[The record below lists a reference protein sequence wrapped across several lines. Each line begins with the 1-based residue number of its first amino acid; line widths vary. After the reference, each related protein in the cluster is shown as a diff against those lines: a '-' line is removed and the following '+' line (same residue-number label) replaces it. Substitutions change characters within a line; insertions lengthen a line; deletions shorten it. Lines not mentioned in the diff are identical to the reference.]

1 MRPLRMCGPSA
12 VPSGPVS
19 QCDRAACQCR
29 IAPRTRSRHAPRTQ
43 SSRTQSIRTPCD
55 RVAQRRTRQPPRRR
69 AAAAAII
76 PDSLRSEIRPARLSR
91 YRSKCRARGLPI
103 DNDRGVLPHADE
115 DLERR
120 RDDIAHL
127 DDRVR
132 RKEIDRVKVA
142 HDENAI
148 FVRPRPERC
157 RNRRVRDDVDPTE
170 HRARRAR
177 KYRFG
182 KLEPFWIVEQ
192 GAPIEWSSWEACVR
206 ASVLNQH
213 GPPTIVTY

>member
-1 MRPLRMCGPSA
+1 
-12 VPSGPVS
+12 
-19 QCDRAACQCR
+19 
-29 IAPRTRSRHAPRTQ
+29 
-43 SSRTQSIRTPCD
+43 
-55 RVAQRRTRQPPRRR
+55 
-69 AAAAAII
+69 
-76 PDSLRSEIRPARLSR
+76 
-91 YRSKCRARGLPI
+91 LPI

-115 DLERR
+115 DLERLR
-120 RDDIAHL
+120 HDIAHL

-177 KYRFG
+177 KYRSG

-192 GAPIEWSSWEACVR
+192 GAPIEWSSWEACVP

>member
-1 MRPLRMCGPSA
+1 MKTSSVYVTTSPISTTGS
-12 VPSGPVS
+12 VVK
-19 QCDRAACQCR
+19 
-29 IAPRTRSRHAPRTQ
+29 RSTA
-43 SSRTQSIRTPCD
+43 SRS
-55 RVAQRRTRQPPRRR
+55 
-69 AAAAAII
+69 
-76 PDSLRSEIRPARLSR
+76 
-91 YRSKCRARGLPI
+91 
-103 DNDRGVLPHADE
+103 
-115 DLERR
+115 
-120 RDDIAHL
+120 
-127 DDRVR
+127 
-132 RKEIDRVKVA
+132 

-192 GAPIEWSSWEACVR
+192 GAPIEWSSWEACVP